1 MRLTWGIDSGARAAL
16 EQDLFGKHV
25 LITDHDD
32 WPAGEVIA
40 GYRSQSEAE
49 FSFRQLKDPRVVS
62 ISPMFHWTG
71 HNIRVH
77 IFTCV
82 PALQI
87 AHLMRLKAARAGLHL
102 SVRELPAGL
111 AAIAM
116 MGTSP
121 TPRTVTAPSGAVDS
135 SAIRRGRRFVKCTSP
150 LSNGKPAVLRTS
162 VAGHRVRRRSCVCFC
177 GCGQARACARGRILS
192 SAGESGGVLARVG
205 WCGCLGR
212 SLGVGGGGGLPGGA
226 GGWPKPGWLGPMPVA
241 GGLFI
246 AAT

>member
-1 MRLTWGIDSGARAAL
+1 
-16 EQDLFGKHV
+16 
-25 LITDHDD
+25 
-32 WPAGEVIA
+32 
-40 GYRSQSEAE
+40 
-49 FSFRQLKDPRVVS
+49 
-62 ISPMFHWTG
+62 MFHWTG

-111 AAIAM
+111 AGIAM
-116 MGTSP
+116 MGSSP
-121 TPRTVTAPSGAVDS
+121 TPRRVTVPSGAVDS
-135 SAIRRGRRFVKCTSP
+135 PAIRRGRRFVKCTSP

-192 SAGESGGVLARVG
+192 GAGESGGVLARVG
-205 WCGCLGR
+205 WCGCLVR
-212 SLGVGGGGGLPGGA
+212 SCGVGGGVVSPGGTV
-226 GGWPKPGWLGPMPVA
+226 GSPKPGSLAPRRVPRILPAPPSKPQAEAALYHHAQLHDRLRPGHRDRVGRPVSPSQHTMHTSVTPRC
-241 GGLFI
+241 F
-246 AAT
+246 TS